1 MCAKR
6 WNLRWGLR
14 GGDECGLNGG
24 ALNMGALD
32 ERHRATGD
40 GERKGCGEERD
51 EERRADSNDETKMDG
66 SHGVGSFNGVCHAFH
81 PKAWQ

>member
-1 MCAKR
+1 M
-6 WNLRWGLR
+6 LRDGEVRRGLR

-40 GERKGCGEERD
+40 GECKGCGEERD

-66 SHGVGSFNGVCHAFH
+66 SHGVGSFDGVCHAFH